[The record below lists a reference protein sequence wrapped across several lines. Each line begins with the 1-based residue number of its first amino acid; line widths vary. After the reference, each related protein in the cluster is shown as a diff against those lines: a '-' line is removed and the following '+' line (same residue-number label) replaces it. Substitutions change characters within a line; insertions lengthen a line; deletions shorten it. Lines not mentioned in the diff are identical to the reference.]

1 MFILRYQD
9 GHSHHMEANSVVI
22 SNTFY
27 NAYLMNDTLSP
38 NSSFMEEANNSYQTT
53 QIIQTSSL
61 GTKIN
66 LIAYCYILPAIC
78 AFGII
83 GNIMNLITL
92 ASKRLKAVSYMY
104 LKALA
109 IADLLCM
116 LFVLFFVSCEIL
128 TQLGY
133 SFNKKFSY
141 GFYQAH
147 LMLPLIN
154 WALATGVYIVV
165 ALSIERF
172 MSIVFPLKF
181 RTWNSPTRAIKVIIM
196 AYIFPAIIYIPYAV
210 GRYSVGSKT
219 TEDGQVVYM
228 PIDSDI
234 SQTFEWQIYKWT
246 REGFLRFV
254 PIIALSILNGKIMF
268 AFKRRQKMF
277 NRLTKKQG
285 QNANKDENLLY
296 LLGGIVVMFFICNIP
311 AAVNLVFI
319 NETVKKR
326 VDYQLF
332 RAVAN
337 ILEITNH
344 ASQFYIFCTCSS
356 NYRVTFLR
364 KFPCFKGY
372 RKNREKLRTYL
383 RRTPTNKSLLSC
395 KDSVSAIMVSD
406 RNAILKHNNRK
417 DFEGD
422 KIDFSTTNSGNIAPI
437 ELVNFNEMISKHD
450 DRKNLF
456 KNNGMIVTS
465 ESTSKGNVQIDNS
478 KKPNT
483 QIEKNVTCRLAI
495 LDDCVLS
502 DDSSQYSLNSNKDSF
517 KKNNNESEMSNVY
530 L

>member
-1 MFILRYQD
+1 
-9 GHSHHMEANSVVI
+9 
-22 SNTFY
+22 
-27 NAYLMNDTLSP
+27 MNDTFTK
-38 NSSFMEEANNSYQTT
+38 NSSFMEEENNSFQTT
-53 QIIQTSSL
+53 QTIQTSSL

-92 ASKRLKAVSYMY
+92 ASKKLKAVSYMY

-133 SFNKKFSY
+133 SFNKKYSY
-141 GFYQAH
+141 GFYQAY

-181 RTWNSPTRAIKVIIM
+181 RTWNSPTRAMKVIIL
-196 AYIFPAIIYIPYAV
+196 AYIFPAIIYIPYAL
-210 GRYSVGSKT
+210 GRYSVGRKT

-246 REGFLRFV
+246 REGLLRFV

-268 AFKRRQKMF
+268 AFKKRQKMF

-285 QNANKDENLLY
+285 QNANRDENLLY

-372 RKNREKLRTYL
+372 AKNREKLRTYL
-383 RRTPTNKSLLSC
+383 RRTPTNKSLLSG
-395 KDSVSAIMVSD
+395 KDSVSAMMVSEK
-406 RNAILKHNNRK
+406 NAIIKHKKEFDTDRI
-417 DFEGD
+417 EL
-422 KIDFSTTNSGNIAPI
+422 SVTNSGNIAPI
-437 ELVNFNEMISKHD
+437 EHVNFNEMTKKDD
-450 DRKNLF
+450 DRKNLL
-456 KNNGMIVTS
+456 KKNGMIVTT
-465 ESTSKGNVQIDNS
+465 ESVLRGSMKKNNS
-478 KKPNT
+478 KEPNKQKGT
-483 QIEKNVTCRLAI
+483 NVVCRLAS

-502 DDSSQYSLNSNKDSF
+502 DDSSQYSLNSDEKSL
-517 KKNNNESEMSNVY
+517 KKNNNVCEMSNVY

>member
-1 MFILRYQD
+1 
-9 GHSHHMEANSVVI
+9 
-22 SNTFY
+22 
-27 NAYLMNDTLSP
+27 MNDTLYK
-38 NSSFMEEANNSYQTT
+38 NSSYMEEKNNLFQTT
-53 QIIQTSSL
+53 QLIQTSSL
-61 GTKIN
+61 GAKIN

-78 AFGII
+78 VFGII

-116 LFVLFFVSCEIL
+116 LFVLFFVTCEIL

-133 SFNKKFSY
+133 SFNKRYSY

-154 WALATGVYIVV
+154 WALATGVYVVV

-172 MSIVFPLKF
+172 VSIVFPLKF
-181 RTWNSPTRAIKVIIM
+181 RTWNSPTRAMKAIII
-196 AYIFPAIIYIPYAV
+196 AYIFPAVIYIPYAL

-219 TEDGQVVYM
+219 TEDGQVIYM

-246 REGFLRFV
+246 REGLLRFV

-268 AFKRRQKMF
+268 AFKKRQKMF
-277 NRLTKKQG
+277 KRLTKKQG
-285 QNANKDENLLY
+285 NNSNKDENLLY

-356 NYRVTFLR
+356 SYRVTFLR

-372 RKNREKLRTYL
+372 TKNREKLRTYL

-395 KDSVSAIMVSD
+395 KDSVSAIMISEK
-406 RNAILKHNNRK
+406 NAIIKHGKK
-417 DFEGD
+417 DMETD
-422 KIDFSTTNSGNIAPI
+422 RIDFSISNSGNIAPI
-437 ELVNFNEMISKHD
+437 EQINFNNITSRQE
-450 DRKNLF
+450 DRKGLLERN
-456 KNNGMIVTS
+456 KNGIILTQEFALRNTVTTNNKS
-465 ESTSKGNVQIDNS
+465 NDQV
-478 KKPNT
+478 
-483 QIEKNVTCRLAI
+483 EKSLTCRLAS
-495 LDDCVLS
+495 LDECVLS
-502 DDSSQYSLNSNKDSF
+502 DDSSQYSFNDEKDFF
-517 KKNNNESEMSNVY
+517 KNQDNNYELSNVY